1 MRRLSRGRARCA
13 ESSRDFPHS
22 ASLSNLAIKYRL
34 HLKNITYGEWWR
46 FLVLRSVLWSK
57 NICPGIY
64 GERGQH
70 ARSRSLGRHV
80 DSIRE
85 FTGWHESPSVYLRT
99 ARQCINQLQIT
110 ADSADHDLLIR
121 RRASTGRMTE
131 RKLECCFYSL
141 SVFHLNERLTFRLFT
156 MIGFLSVYY

>member
-1 MRRLSRGRARCA
+1 MDNVDGMRG
-13 ESSRDFPHS
+13 
-22 ASLSNLAIKYRL
+22 
-34 HLKNITYGEWWR
+34 
-46 FLVLRSVLWSK
+46 
-57 NICPGIY
+57 
-64 GERGQH
+64 
-70 ARSRSLGRHV
+70 LGV
-80 DSIRE
+80 SDDTS
-85 FTGWHESPSVYLRT
+85 SPSGRSPADTSPRLFTWRRH

-156 MIGFLSVYY
+156 MIGVLSVYY